1 MRLTLTISFFLF
13 LNLSTTFHKILLDI
27 FICLQNEHHA
37 AWTINCEVVNKTDW
51 MTQYECSEVD
61 VKWNYE

>member
-1 MRLTLTISFFLF
+1 MPV
-13 LNLSTTFHKILLDI
+13 
-27 FICLQNEHHA
+27 A
-37 AWTINCEVVNKTDW
+37 AWTINCEVVNKIDW